1 MKTIRDSLSRRVR
14 DQKQQRLDGEW
25 ELRRAAGF
33 ERRRSKSRRCAEEE
47 EQSRAEQRRGQCAGP
62 YRKWQSL
69 RRDTKSKKKPAQ
81 EKPMQI

>member
-47 EQSRAEQRRGQCAGP
+47 EQSRAEAWPMCRTLSEVA
-62 YRKWQSL
+62 
-69 RRDTKSKKKPAQ
+69 KPAEGYEEQ
-81 EKPMQI
+81 EETCARETDANLM